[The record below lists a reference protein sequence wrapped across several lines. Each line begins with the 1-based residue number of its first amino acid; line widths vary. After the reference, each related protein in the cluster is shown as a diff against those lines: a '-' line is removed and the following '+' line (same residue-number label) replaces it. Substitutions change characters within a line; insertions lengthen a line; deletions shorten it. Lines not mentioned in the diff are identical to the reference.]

1 MDKNRSMSTTEADHN
16 KILWPTGHKVLNWIN
31 PQPRMPV
38 ITSMNNFPLLRR
50 PNNPRNPKLN
60 PLDSMNA
67 KNPPNHRG
75 VRTVTEVS
83 ATLVEQMI
91 FRVQPPVAVR
101 LTPQG
106 VRISVEKMWKMRVG
120 APWLERSMKVGWKVW
135 KPSWWKVDFF
145 EKNTGPSLFPD
156 P

>member
-1 MDKNRSMSTTEADHN
+1 
-16 KILWPTGHKVLNWIN
+16 
-31 PQPRMPV
+31 
-38 ITSMNNFPLLRR
+38 
-50 PNNPRNPKLN
+50 
-60 PLDSMNA
+60 MNA

-106 VRISVEKMWKMRVG
+106 VRISVEKMWENEGWCASVG
-120 APWLERSMKVGWKVW
+120 TFHEGWMKNVKT
-135 KPSWWKVDFF
+135 KLP
-145 EKNTGPSLFPD
+145 EYMNIPP
-156 P
+156 PPN